1 MSLMNKTWKR
11 WGALLLALVMALSLF
26 PASALAARVDEEA
39 EIPPEGADTGLYAAP
54 VVTEDDAPAT
64 LLENTDTSDDV
75 TATDESRDI
84 DRTTYTL
91 TVSSENSTTHAT
103 EGPKDYAKDNLMNTF
118 WHSNMATNESGR
130 WIAVELPE
138 AQWVS
143 ALRYR
148 PRSDYTSANSNAT
161 ATVNGNGYVTSYRV
175 EVSQNGTDWTSV
187 ASGDWAAFENVD
199 GRGMLPTG
207 AWEVVNFDAVQTKY
221 IRLVG
226 VHTAGNGNTDQY
238 MHAAEIRV
246 VAAPAATTYTVSG
259 TVVDGGNG
267 NAPLSGAV
275 VNIGGTTATTDENGA
290 YSAAVA
296 RWK

>member
-1 MSLMNKTWKR
+1 MILMNNTWKR
-11 WGALLLALVMALSLF
+11 WGALLLALVMALSLL
-26 PASALAARVDEEA
+26 PASALAVRLDEERPAIPEA
-39 EIPPEGADTGLYAAP
+39 EDGSHAAAP
-54 VVTEDDAPAT
+54 AVVEDDASAT
-64 LLENTDTSDDV
+64 PFAEGDRSGDIE
-75 TATDESRDI
+75 ATDASRDI

-103 EGPKDYAKDNLMNTF
+103 EGPRGYATDNQMNTF

-148 PRSDYTSANSNAT
+148 PRSDYTSANSSAT
-161 ATVNGNGYVTSYRV
+161 PTVNGNGYVTSYRI

-187 ASGDWAAFENVD
+187 ASGDWPAFENVD

-207 AWEVVNFDAVQTKY
+207 AWEVANFDAVQTKY

-246 VAAPAATTYTVSG
+246 VADRKS
-259 TVVDGGNG
+259 VV
-267 NAPLSGAV
+267 
-275 VNIGGTTATTDENGA
+275 
-290 YSAAVA
+290 
-296 RWK
+296 